1 MFHFDEDF
9 NLMFNTKLC
18 ASLQLKWGLGW
29 RWGNFLPP
37 SLPLSLRLFLV
48 VSFHSEFES
57 WFCWNKIFQKCS
69 ARKVGSPF
77 HEVQESPSLCELP
90 HLGAGVLWLA
100 KGPYFEISS
109 ISWLIL
115 GVHLLPLLRGTDGS
129 TRVLWRRPGV
139 LSYGTLTRK
148 FKAQDTS
155 MNSLETMLSEAPII
169 LVPSNVT
176 SFFPL
181 TPFHSFTGPGPGPGE
196 LFLGQWLTNCQT
208 EGDIFAPSSHLT
220 WLWGMRAIRELALL
234 KPPLEKALRKWW
246 PQSCRSLAIEKWGFP
261 APGF

>member
-69 ARKVGSPF
+69 ARNAGSPF
-77 HEVQESPSLCELP
+77 HEVQKSPSLCELP

-115 GVHLLPLLRGTDGS
+115 GGAS
-129 TRVLWRRPGV
+129 
-139 LSYGTLTRK
+139 
-148 FKAQDTS
+148 
-155 MNSLETMLSEAPII
+155 
-169 LVPSNVT
+169 VT
-176 SFFPL
+176 SVERHWWV
-181 TPFHSFTGPGPGPGE
+181 HSCAVEEARG
-196 LFLGQWLTNCQT
+196 
-208 EGDIFAPSSHLT
+208 
-220 WLWGMRAIRELALL
+220 ALL
-234 KPPLEKALRKWW
+234 WDTNQKV
-246 PQSCRSLAIEKWGFP
+246 
-261 APGF
+261 